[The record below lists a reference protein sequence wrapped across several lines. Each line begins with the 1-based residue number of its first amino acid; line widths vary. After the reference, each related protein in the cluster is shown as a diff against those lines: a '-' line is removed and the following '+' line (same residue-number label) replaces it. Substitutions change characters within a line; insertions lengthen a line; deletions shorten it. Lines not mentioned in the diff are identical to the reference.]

1 MPISN
6 LDKEK
11 QGEAAHH
18 YEDSSSNEKGIDI
31 ASTPEAQDA
40 SGPATAPDE
49 REDKA
54 VRRLIRKIDI
64 RLLPCLAV
72 IYAFAM
78 IDRVNLPNARIA
90 GMDEDLGLSIGDR
103 YSLVVMIFF
112 VSGFFSNFW
121 LDMAENEV
129 WHGTDKTSHRYHT
142 SSVNF
147 PPTSSVANSDL
158 ACGCLRWRSHGA
170 GSDLQP
176 TGRNSLLVASC
187 SVSLNLGS
195 TRDVFSS

>member
-11 QGEAAHH
+11 QDEAAHH

-64 RLLPCLAV
+64 RLLPCLAI
-72 IYAFAM
+72 IYAFAL

-112 VSGFFSNFW
+112 VSGVVSDFEF
-121 LDMAENEV
+121 DMAENEV
-129 WHGTDKTSHRYHT
+129 ARY
-142 SSVNF
+142 
-147 PPTSSVANSDL
+147 
-158 ACGCLRWRSHGA
+158 
-170 GSDLQP
+170 
-176 TGRNSLLVASC
+176 
-187 SVSLNLGS
+187 
-195 TRDVFSS
+195 

>member
-6 LDKEK
+6 LEK
-11 QGEAAHH
+11 GKYGEAAQH

-31 ASTPEAQDA
+31 ASTPGDQDA

-54 VRRLIRKIDI
+54 VRRLIRKIDV
-64 RLLPCLAV
+64 RLLPILAM
-72 IYAFAM
+72 IYSFAL

-112 VSGFFSNFW
+112 VS
-121 LDMAENEV
+121 
-129 WHGTDKTSHRYHT
+129 
-142 SSVNF
+142 
-147 PPTSSVANSDL
+147 
-158 ACGCLRWRSHGA
+158 C
-170 GSDLQP
+170 
-176 TGRNSLLVASC
+176 
-187 SVSLNLGS
+187 
-195 TRDVFSS
+195 VF